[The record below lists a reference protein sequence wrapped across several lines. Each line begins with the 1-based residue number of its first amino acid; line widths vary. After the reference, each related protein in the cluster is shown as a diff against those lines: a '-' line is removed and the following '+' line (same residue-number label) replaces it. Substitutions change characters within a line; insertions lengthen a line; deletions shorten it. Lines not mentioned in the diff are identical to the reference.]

1 MALMEPTR
9 HESAFS
15 DSRME
20 SELKDQRADKYL
32 HLVRVFKTRSLATQA
47 CAKGNVKI
55 GGDAIKPARAVRA
68 GDLIEV
74 KKADLSLSLRVLAF
88 PKNRLGAALVPQY
101 CEDLTPPKVYQ
112 KAAELR
118 REQHLAGPAPHET
131 GARPNKKQMREIRQW
146 MGLE

>member
-1 MALMEPTR
+1 MALMEPTL
-9 HESAFS
+9 HELSPN
-15 DSRME
+15 DSIME
-20 SELKDQRADKYL
+20 LELKDQRADKYL

-55 GGDAIKPARAVRA
+55 GGDAIKPARGVRV

-74 KKADLSLSLRVLAF
+74 RKAELNLTLRVVGF

-101 CEDLTPPKVYQ
+101 CEDLTPPEVYQ